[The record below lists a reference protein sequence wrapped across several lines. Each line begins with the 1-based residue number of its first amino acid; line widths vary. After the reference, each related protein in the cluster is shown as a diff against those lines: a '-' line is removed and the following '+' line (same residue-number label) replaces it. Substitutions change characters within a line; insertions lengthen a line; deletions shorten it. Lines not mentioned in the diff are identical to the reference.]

1 MPAHQQHCLNFCCL
15 IPTDMNENKPACMEV
30 DKNKLQNYALLL
42 SDNSFVKMSVNPHY
56 PQIMFST
63 EFLKLCVP
71 SSAFSPAHV
80 AFNSSHA

>member
-1 MPAHQQHCLNFCCL
+1 M
-15 IPTDMNENKPACMEV
+15 KV

-63 EFLKLCVP
+63 EFLKLVFP
-71 SSAFSPAHV
+71 LLLLVLLILPLIPLMLDFHLAFGTLIHI
-80 AFNSSHA
+80 AFKMF